1 MHWKLALAVAAIA
14 FSTHATAQD
23 AKAWLETQ
31 GLEAADT
38 KSFQEFEA
46 AVARV
51 KGAKDSAS
59 AEERAIVFK
68 QGKPVWQSNPKE
80 TDPGSRWTL
89 HSIGRDLAGNGQPD
103 AHFSSHSGGA
113 NCCTTHVVIQ
123 LKPQVKRIAV
133 YSAGSMGA
141 GDFVE
146 VEGRKAPVMV
156 SADDASANAF
166 APYANSYFPLLIL
179 EVGPKGRFQ
188 FARDMMQS
196 RLPGQQPPVCTQ
208 PIATSNPW
216 LKERCA
222 EYTTTRRQART
233 REIKERLAAIKSSRS
248 ADKLTWE
255 DYFQNGVLAAV
266 SAEMNRY
273 AYTGHGAAGLNWL
286 ETVWPGNDA
295 VKVKFVSTLRQT
307 QAKSVFAEDIK
318 ALASDYR

>member
-1 MHWKLALAVAAIA
+1 MHRKLALAIAAIA
-14 FSTHATAQD
+14 FSTHAAAQD

-31 GLEAADT
+31 NLEAANV
-38 KSFQEFEA
+38 KGFQEFEA

-59 AEERAIVFK
+59 AEERAIIFK

-113 NCCTTHVVIQ
+113 NCCTTHQVIQ

-156 SADDASANAF
+156 SAD
-166 APYANSYFPLLIL
+166 
-179 EVGPKGRFQ
+179 
-188 FARDMMQS
+188 
-196 RLPGQQPPVCTQ
+196 
-208 PIATSNPW
+208 
-216 LKERCA
+216 
-222 EYTTTRRQART
+222 
-233 REIKERLAAIKSSRS
+233 REGVKS
-248 ADKLTWE
+248 
-255 DYFQNGVLAAV
+255 
-266 SAEMNRY
+266 
-273 AYTGHGAAGLNWL
+273 
-286 ETVWPGNDA
+286 
-295 VKVKFVSTLRQT
+295 
-307 QAKSVFAEDIK
+307 
-318 ALASDYR
+318 